1 MELLQIN
8 YGFLIGVVVVL
19 GLLGLIFYFV
29 KNSESDK

>member
-1 MELLQIN
+1 MILLQIN
-8 YGFLIGVVVVL
+8 YGFLIGLVVVM